1 MANTAYAKEW
11 LTFAKKNLDTAKLL
25 FEVNHYEDIIGV
37 ELQQA
42 LEKVLKSILANKNLK
57 IQKDHDLVK
66 IYYTIEEYLQIEEDE
81 IVLLKIATDYYKED
95 RYPNPNYFLPPRE
108 EIKEVLDF
116 TAKLFDRVCGIL
128 EIDKSEITL

>member
-1 MANTAYAKEW
+1 MANAVYAKEW

-42 LEKVLKSILANKNLK
+42 LEKVLKSIFANKNLK

-95 RYPNPNYFLPPRE
+95 RYPNPNYSLPPRE
-108 EIKEVLDF
+108 EIREVLDF
-116 TAKLFDRVCGIL
+116 TVKLFDRVCGIV
-128 EIDKSEITL
+128 EIDKGELV